1 MQHSASHGISHANS
15 VFKDQFLRL
24 SRLIQRLSAE
34 QVEVYHLPNRVSR
47 ESGLFHLLFFVVGA
61 CTIENAKIELKR
73 LSIST
78 HDLNELIPIATRQNI
93 RSPCL
98 AGMA

>member
-1 MQHSASHGISHANS
+1 MAFLTLIQFSKINLSAKTAA
-15 VFKDQFLRL
+15 
-24 SRLIQRLSAE
+24 IQRLSAE
-34 QVEVYHLPNRVSR
+34 QGEVYHLPYTVSS

-93 RSPCL
+93 RSLMPCRHGL
-98 AGMA
+98 VLP